1 MHGRQQPLAPDVIP
15 SPTPPPTPC
24 SDNQNCFQ
32 VLPNIA
38 WGPKCPHSGTTA
50 LDYAVSRAGDADWL
64 EHGLKRYGHMP
75 REPSTQLGR
84 QDCCRGRVRKQL
96 RAELAESDGRC
107 YAQVNASTSCP

>member
-75 REPSTQLGR
+75 REPSFHSAGKARLLQRPG
-84 QDCCRGRVRKQL
+84 QK
-96 RAELAESDGRC
+96 AAKS
-107 YAQVNASTSCP
+107 